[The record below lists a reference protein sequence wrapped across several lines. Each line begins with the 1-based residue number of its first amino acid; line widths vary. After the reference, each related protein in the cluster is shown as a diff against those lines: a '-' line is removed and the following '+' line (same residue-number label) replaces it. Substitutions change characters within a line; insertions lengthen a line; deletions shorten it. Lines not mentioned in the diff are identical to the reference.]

1 MNPNALQHSPIAHR
15 LDPQVRQAMGRL
27 PVEVV
32 GKLSETEMLAL
43 YHSISR
49 PRDHSLDLRLSLP
62 LLSNRLYFVT
72 LVGVERRSRIQQN
85 PEPSGPGSAGHFC
98 FALMMTL
105 LAGFMV
111 GGFGYR
117 LMNQQAQVA
126 AQLAA
131 SEVVEEV
138 VETVEPEIYPAVLP
152 EISNATRC
160 EGPSRQWENGLCYE
174 QVQVYQTRF

>member
-1 MNPNALQHSPIAHR
+1 MSPNALQHSPIAHR
-15 LDPQVRQAMGRL
+15 LEPQVRQAMSRL

-49 PRDHSLDLRLSLP
+49 PRNHSLDLRLSLP
-62 LLSNRLYFVT
+62 LFSNRLYLVT
-72 LVGVERRSRIQQN
+72 LVGVERRNRIQQN
-85 PEPSGPGSAGHFC
+85 QPSGPWSAGHFC
-98 FALMMTL
+98 FALMMSL

-117 LMNQQAQVA
+117 LINQQAQVA
-126 AQLAA
+126 AQFAA
-131 SEVVEEV
+131 SEV
-138 VETVEPEIYPAVLP
+138 VETVEPEIYPALLP

-160 EGPSRQWENGLCYE
+160 EGPSRQWENGMCYE
-174 QVQVYQTRF
+174 QVQVYQPRF